1 LLSGGFCARCPP
13 ASLRISFLVIR
24 LMIETRAAIPQL
36 QAFLLGLVLIG
47 GTFHPARPQ
56 DEKPH
61 DASGQIASAPPAEP
75 LHGVT
80 GKLTSAEFLAAA
92 DRVYLRF
99 MGYPELTGEYRVGP
113 DQSISIPVLGRIPI
127 TEIDPTQL
135 EKNLAAKLSQI
146 TKKEGYVTVEISAY
160 KPIFITGAVK
170 HPGAIEWHPDMTV
183 IQAIAL
189 TGGVGAESGAA
200 GSVDAAGGRSQ
211 ALEKDIDNL
220 KRVLATI
227 ARLTAERGESA
238 QVATPQRLVTLVGD
252 VEADRLI
259 AHEADILKSNRDALA
274 AKLKIL
280 QESIS
285 DGKSEINALRDQSA
299 KINEQLQLRRDY
311 LKKLGSMRPDEEE
324 IKLSDLA
331 EKLAN
336 IEGNTA
342 KSTAS
347 VAELELAA
355 LALKKDREAA
365 IGTDLDRLDR
375 EAAQLEISINGF
387 QNADGSLES
396 KAKSTQY
403 QIVRQKKDGSDT
415 FAANEVT
422 PLKPGDVLSV
432 ALP

>member
-1 LLSGGFCARCPP
+1 
-13 ASLRISFLVIR
+13 
-24 LMIETRAAIPQL
+24 MIESRV
-36 QAFLLGLVLIG
+36 AFSRLRTFLFGLVLVG

-56 DEKPH
+56 DEKQH
-61 DASGQIASAPPAEP
+61 DASGQIASAPPAE
-75 LHGVT
+75 HGVSA
-80 GKLTSAEFLAAA
+80 KLTSAEFLAAA

-127 TEIDPTQL
+127 ADIDPTQL
-135 EKNLAAKLSQI
+135 EKDLAAKISQI

-189 TGGVGAESGAA
+189 TGGLGAEPGGASGAET
-200 GSVDAAGGRSQ
+200 GGRSQ
-211 ALEKDIDNL
+211 LEKDIDNL

-238 QVATPQRLVTLVGD
+238 QIATPQRLVALVGD

-259 AHEADILKSNRDALA
+259 AHEADVLKSNRDALA

-285 DGKSEINALRDQSA
+285 DGKLEINALRDQST

-355 LALKKDREAA
+355 VALKKDREAA

-375 EAAQLEISINGF
+375 EAAQLEISISGF
-387 QNADGSLES
+387 QDGSLGS
-396 KAKSTQY
+396 KARSTQY
-403 QIVRQKKDGSDT
+403 QIVRRKKDGSDT
-415 FAANEVT
+415 FVGNEVT
-422 PLKPGDVLSV
+422 LLKPGDVLSV

>member
-1 LLSGGFCARCPP
+1 
-13 ASLRISFLVIR
+13 
-24 LMIETRAAIPQL
+24 M
-36 QAFLLGLVLIG
+36 
-47 GTFHPARPQ
+47 
-56 DEKPH
+56 
-61 DASGQIASAPPAEP
+61 
-75 LHGVT
+75 
-80 GKLTSAEFLAAA
+80 TSAELLAAA
-92 DRVYLRF
+92 DRLYLKF

-113 DQSISIPVLGRIPI
+113 DQSISIPVLGRLRIAD
-127 TEIDPTQL
+127 IDPTQL
-135 EKNLAAKLSQI
+135 EKDLAGKIAQI

-189 TGGVGAESGAA
+189 TGGLGVDSGVA
-200 GSVDAAGGRSQ
+200 GGGDAAGGRSQ

-220 KRVLATI
+220 KRVLATL
-227 ARLTAERGESA
+227 ARLTAERDDSA
-238 QVATPQRLVTLVGD
+238 QVATPQRLISLVGD

-259 AHEADILKSNRDALA
+259 SHEADILKSNRDALA

-311 LKKLGSMRPDEEE
+311 LKKLGSLRPDEEE
-324 IKLSDLA
+324 IKLSDLS

-365 IGTDLDRLDR
+365 IGSDLDRLDR

-387 QNADGSLES
+387 QNVNGAPEN

-403 QIVRQKKDGSDT
+403 HIVRQKKDGSDS
-415 FAANEVT
+415 FAADEVT
-422 PLKPGDVLSV
+422 LLRPGDVLSV

>member
-1 LLSGGFCARCPP
+1 MIE
-13 ASLRISFLVIR
+13 LRIPFSR
-24 LMIETRAAIPQL
+24 LR
-36 QAFLLGLVLIG
+36 AFLFGLALVG
-47 GTFHPARPQ
+47 ETFHPARSQ
-56 DEKPH
+56 DEKQH

-75 LHGVT
+75 FHGVS
-80 GKLTSAEFLAAA
+80 GKLTSAELLAAA
-92 DRVYLRF
+92 DRLYLKF

-113 DQSISIPVLGRIPI
+113 DQSISIPVLGRLRIAD
-127 TEIDPTQL
+127 IDPTQL
-135 EKNLAAKLSQI
+135 EKDLAAKIAHI
-146 TKKEGYVTVEISAY
+146 TQKEGYVTVEISAY

-189 TGGVGAESGAA
+189 TGGMGAEPGV
-200 GSVDAAGGRSQ
+200 GGGVDAGGRSQ
-211 ALEKDIDNL
+211 TLEKDIDNL

-227 ARLTAERGESA
+227 ARLTAERDESA
-238 QVATPQRLVTLVGD
+238 QIVTPERLVTLVGD

-259 AHEADILKSNRDALA
+259 SHEADILRSNRDALA

-280 QESIS
+280 QEGIS
-285 DGKSEINALRDQSA
+285 DGKLEISALRDQST

-311 LKKLGSMRPDEEE
+311 MRKLGSLRPDEEE

-355 LALKKDREAA
+355 LALKKDREGA
-365 IGTDLDRLDR
+365 IGSDLDRLDR

-387 QNADGSLES
+387 QNANWSLENR
-396 KAKSTQY
+396 AKSTQY

-422 PLKPGDVLSV
+422 LLKPGDVLSV